1 MFRHT
6 TMNKA
11 YILALAVILPSY
23 AIAADTDSIHTWGA
37 WAQNIQPAAGPVARV
52 TPAPVIQPKVN
63 FRPNENSAF
72 TRTSTVPAAS
82 VVVSVPAPAVAGVA
96 QIPGITIA
104 PVDAPVISSTAL
116 NTGSAL

>member
-11 YILALAVILPSY
+11 YILALAITLPSS
-23 AIAADTDSIHTWGA
+23 AIAADTDSVHTWGA
-37 WAQNIQPAAGPVARV
+37 WAQNIQPAAGPTARV

-72 TRTSTVPAAS
+72 TRASLATPATPATPAVPA
-82 VVVSVPAPAVAGVA
+82 V
-96 QIPGITIA
+96 TIVTS
-104 PVDAPVISSTAL
+104 PVDAPVISASDLPAT
-116 NTGSAL
+116 TGFSL

>member
-6 TMNKA
+6 TMNKT
-11 YILALAVILPSY
+11 YILALAITLPSS

-37 WAQNIQPAAGPVARV
+37 WAQNIQPAAGPIARV

-72 TRTSTVPAAS
+72 TRSSLRAEIPAVPASPS
-82 VVVSVPAPAVAGVA
+82 VG
-96 QIPGITIA
+96 GITPGA
-104 PVDAPVISSTAL
+104 ELSPPSGRTPPPPPSF
-116 NTGSAL
+116 